1 MGANAKTSGKWSSKE
16 TWKCVLINRKTRGRV
31 PFFGHT
37 AWSVQQNARQYMK
50 ANKVSEEEYLMT
62 TPVEVFK
69 KGIAWNTAV

>member
-1 MGANAKTSGKWSSKE
+1 
-16 TWKCVLINRKTRGRV
+16 
-31 PFFGHT
+31 
-37 AWSVQQNARQYMK
+37 MK